1 MAVATPPPHSDAERD
16 RTRFPTPPR
25 STDGSGRRTR
35 IRRTPRRRT
44 PRWLPY
50 ALIFPAVLVIVVVQ
64 GLPLIAAVAMSFM
77 RVNQFTIGDW
87 IHAPWIGLH
96 NYQIAVGSNNA
107 ISRALLVSFGYT
119 AAYTVVVVVVSWI
132 LGMAAAVFLADS
144 LLGRRFIGSAFLLT
158 YALPTFVAV
167 TLWTFM
173 FQPHGA
179 INDVLGTDT
188 FWFAGEKAF
197 WAMCINTVW
206 RTWPFA
212 FLMLLP
218 AVQSVPTE
226 LYEAVRVDGASR
238 WREFI
243 SVTLPLTRNVG
254 YLLIL
259 IVGFWTFSDFT
270 TPYLMFSSAAPT
282 SADVLSLVIY
292 RTSFVNL
299 NFGLG
304 SAMSLVMVAFLIGAS
319 LLYVRALHL
328 DVGDVDQP

>member
-1 MAVATPPPHSDAERD
+1 MAVITPTPQPGAGPDGPRPHSTAGAGS
-16 RTRFPTPPR
+16 PS
-25 STDGSGRRTR
+25 STGRRRTR
-35 IRRTPRRRT
+35 RIPRL
-44 PRWLPY
+44 LPY
-50 ALIFPAVLVIVVVQ
+50 ALVAPAVLVVVVVQ
-64 GLPLIAAVAMSFM
+64 GIPLIAAVAMSFM
-77 RVNQFTIGDW
+77 RVNQSTIGNW
-87 IHAPWIGLH
+87 LHAPWIGLH
-96 NYQIAVGSNNA
+96 NYKIAVGSNNA

-119 AAYTVVVVVVSWI
+119 AAYTAVVVITSWL
-132 LGMAAAVFLADS
+132 LGMAAAVFLADAIP
-144 LLGRRFIGSAFLLT
+144 GRRLIGSAFLLA

-167 TLWTFM
+167 TLWTFL

-179 INDVLGTDT
+179 INTMLGTDT
-188 FWFAGEKAF
+188 FWFAGSRAF
-197 WAMCINTVW
+197 WAMCINTLW

-218 AVQSVPTE
+218 AVQAVPSE

-254 YLLIL
+254 YLLVL

-282 SADVLSLVIY
+282 TADVLTLVIY

-304 SAMSLVMVAFLIGAS
+304 SAMSLVMVAFLIGVS
-319 LLYVRALHL
+319 LLYIRVLRL
-328 DVGDVDQP
+328 DVGEVDQA